1 MANSRVRIVLDSHGN
16 LKVGAG
22 IGKNAQDQVL
32 WHNKTGMDGVTI
44 DFGGSSPFAQSTFG
58 PINNNAT
65 APSGPAT
72 TIGIFKYTVK
82 LAGKPDLD
90 PNVIVDD

>member
-1 MANSRVRIVLDSHGN
+1 MPNSKVTIKLDLNGN
-16 LKVGAG
+16 LVAGAG
-22 IGKNAQDQVL
+22 INQGNENVQWQ
-32 WHNKTGMDGVTI
+32 NRTGVDGVII
-44 DFGGSSPFAQSTFG
+44 DFGGNSPFAQSTFG

-72 TIGIFKYTVK
+72 RVGIFKYTVK

-90 PNVIVDD
+90 PNVIVDP